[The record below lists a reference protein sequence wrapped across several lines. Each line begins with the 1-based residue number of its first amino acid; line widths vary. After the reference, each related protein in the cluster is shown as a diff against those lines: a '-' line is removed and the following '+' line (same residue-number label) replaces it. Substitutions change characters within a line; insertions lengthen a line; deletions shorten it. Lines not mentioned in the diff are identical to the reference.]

1 MSTNYLK
8 KAAKTPETETSTA
21 QQVVTEMLANIEKS
35 GEIAVKEYASKLD
48 KWSGEIVMSDEA
60 INAALSQVPN
70 HVKKDIDFAVKQV
83 YDFAIAQKNSIQSI
97 TTHEELVKTILFTET
112 AKEQLKKGGSSL
124 TKTDLIAIIIMIDLN
139 KMNNLEYLK
148 TLTVNDLNSIIRS
161 IVYDTNRYMN
171 KSSNLLITNNSNND
185 SSKPTQVKSNPVTTK
200 SSKKPEIM
208 DIESTQVFLIEDK
221 QVKKASS
228 KKTKE
233 DKDKDKESKNNSMAL
248 VISK

>member
-1 MSTNYLK
+1 MGNAESLEESTPKINSKDKALLK
-8 KAAKTPETETSTA
+8 EK
-21 QQVVTEMLANIEKS
+21 VVSSRIENI
-35 GEIAVKEYASKLD
+35 
-48 KWSGEIVMSDEA
+48 
-60 INAALSQVPN
+60 NN
-70 HVKKDIDFAVKQV
+70 
-83 YDFAIAQKNSIQSI
+83 AQKNSIQSI

-112 AKEQLKKGGSSL
+112 AKEQLKKGGSAL
-124 TKTDLIAIIIMIDLN
+124 TKTDIIAIIIMIDLN

-221 QVKKASS
+221 PVKKSSS

-233 DKDKDKESKNNSMAL
+233 DKNNMAL